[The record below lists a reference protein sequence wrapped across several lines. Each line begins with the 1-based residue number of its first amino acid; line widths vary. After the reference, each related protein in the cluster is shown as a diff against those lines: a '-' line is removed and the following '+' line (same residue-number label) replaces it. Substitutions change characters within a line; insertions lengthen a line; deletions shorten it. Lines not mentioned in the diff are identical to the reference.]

1 MYSSKVQNYSRLELM
16 CQVPDLPERLK
27 SIQKYIH
34 ALHCPTRWEIIDAI
48 GSGEK
53 STKEI
58 YEELKLGEAG
68 MTFPGLYY
76 HLSAL
81 KRAEII
87 ELASYREV
95 KGGTPEKVWKLKTT
109 KIVIDLLEKNEVK

>member
-1 MYSSKVQNYSRLELM
+1 M
-16 CQVPDLPERLK
+16 CQGHDLPERFEH
-27 SIQKYIH
+27 IQRCIQ
-34 ALHCPTRWEIIDAI
+34 ALHCPTRWEIIDVI
-48 GSGEK
+48 GLSEK

-58 YEELKLGEAG
+58 YEDLKLGEAG
-68 MTFPGLYY
+68 MTFAGLYY

-81 KRAEII
+81 KRAGII

-109 KIVIDLLEKNEVK
+109 RIIIDLLEEKEVK

>member
-1 MYSSKVQNYSRLELM
+1 M
-16 CQVPDLPERLK
+16 CHNPGLPERLIL
-27 SIQKYIH
+27 IQKYIH

-48 GSGEK
+48 GSGER

-58 YEELKLGEAG
+58 YDDLKLGEAG
-68 MTFPGLYY
+68 MTFAGLYY

-81 KRAEII
+81 KGAGII

-109 KIVIDLLEKNEVK
+109 KIVIDLLEEKKVK

>member
-1 MYSSKVQNYSRLELM
+1 M
-16 CQVPDLPERLK
+16 CQGSELPERLK
-27 SIQKYIH
+27 LIQKYIQ

-48 GSGEK
+48 GIGEK

-58 YEELKLGEAG
+58 YEDLKLGEAG
-68 MTFPGLYY
+68 MTFAGLYY

-81 KRAEII
+81 KGAGII

-95 KGGTPEKVWKLKTT
+95 KGGTPEKVWKLKTRR
-109 KIVIDLLEKNEVK
+109 IVIDLLEEKEVE

>member
-1 MYSSKVQNYSRLELM
+1 M
-16 CQVPDLPERLK
+16 CQGPELPDRLRLIK
-27 SIQKYIH
+27 KYIH
-34 ALHCPTRWEIIDAI
+34 ALHCPTRWEIIDDI
-48 GSGEK
+48 GLGEK

-58 YEELKLGEAG
+58 YEDLNLDEAG
-68 MTFPGLYY
+68 LTFAGLYY

-81 KRAEII
+81 KGAGII

-109 KIVIDLLEKNEVK
+109 KIVIDLLEEKR

>member
-1 MYSSKVQNYSRLELM
+1 M
-16 CQVPDLPERLK
+16 CQGPDLPERLK
-27 SIQKYIH
+27 PIQGYIQ

-58 YEELKLGEAG
+58 YEELRLGEAG
-68 MTFPGLYY
+68 MTFAGLYY
-76 HLSAL
+76 HISAL
-81 KRAEII
+81 KRAGII

-95 KGGTPEKVWKLKTT
+95 KGGTPEKVWKLKIT
-109 KIVIDLLEKNEVK
+109 KIIIDLLEERAVE

>member
-1 MYSSKVQNYSRLELM
+1 M
-16 CQVPDLPERLK
+16 CRGDGFPDRMK
-27 SIQKYIH
+27 GIQSCIQ

-48 GSGEK
+48 GLGEK

-58 YEELKLGEAG
+58 YEELKLADAG
-68 MTFPGLYY
+68 MTFAGLYY

-81 KRAEII
+81 KRAGII

-109 KIVIDLLEKNEVK
+109 RIVINLLEEPDVK

>member
-1 MYSSKVQNYSRLELM
+1 M
-16 CQVPDLPERLK
+16 CQGNELPERFER
-27 SIQKYIH
+27 IQRCIQ

-48 GSGEK
+48 GLGEK

-58 YEELKLGEAG
+58 YEDLKLGEAG
-68 MTFPGLYY
+68 MTFAGLYY

-81 KRAEII
+81 KHAGII

-95 KGGTPEKVWKLKTT
+95 KGGSPEKVWKLKTT
-109 KIVIDLLEKNEVK
+109 RIVIDLLKDAEVK